1 MDSYKVDWLWASLVL
16 DGITL
21 MIIIQHGYHG
31 IIYYSMIIYTIKSEN
46 YDLNVMYVIV
56 AVLELQKLCEWGM

>member
-1 MDSYKVDWLWASLVL
+1 
-16 DGITL
+16 
-21 MIIIQHGYHG
+21 
-31 IIYYSMIIYTIKSEN
+31 MIIYTIKSEN